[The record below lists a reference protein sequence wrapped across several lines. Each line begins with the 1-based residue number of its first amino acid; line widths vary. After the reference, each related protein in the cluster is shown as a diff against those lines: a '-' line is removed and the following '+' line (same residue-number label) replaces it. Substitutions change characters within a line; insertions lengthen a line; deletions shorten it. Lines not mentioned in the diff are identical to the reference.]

1 MTKRQKFILTSFLLS
16 GGLLLI
22 QIADVSWRYLAIGLL
37 TFITPILTI
46 WSLWE
51 ALGGIRWLTTLIL
64 PTLLTAAVG
73 LFYFLLPTSW
83 LSRLPVA
90 AAFAVGMYAL
100 LLTENIFSVA
110 AIRTIQL
117 FRAASAVGF
126 LLTLFIA
133 FLLYDTIFSFRLD
146 FWMNIV
152 LVYIA
157 SWPLLFHGFWAVN
170 LEEKVTSKL
179 LLYSLALSLVLAEIG
194 GVISFFPLTVA
205 MSSLFLTTG
214 MYVLLGLTQAYFAE
228 RLFRQTIWEYVGV
241 GMVVLVIMILTAR
254 WGG

>member
-83 LSRLPVA
+83 FSRLPVA

-146 FWMNIV
+146 FWLNSF

-170 LEEKVTSKL
+170 LEEKITSKL
-179 LLYSLALSLVLAEIG
+179 LLYSFSLALVLAEIG

-228 RLFRQTIWEYVGV
+228 RLFRQTVWEYIGV
-241 GMVVLVIMILTAR
+241 GMVVLVIMLATAK